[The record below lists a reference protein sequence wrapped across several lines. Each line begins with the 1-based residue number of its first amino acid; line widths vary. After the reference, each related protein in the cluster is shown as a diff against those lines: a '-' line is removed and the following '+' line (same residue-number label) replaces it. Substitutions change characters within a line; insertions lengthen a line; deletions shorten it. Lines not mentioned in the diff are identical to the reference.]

1 MLGARRAGGY
11 GCPMTEARRIRVRGQ
26 VQGVGFRP
34 FVWTVA
40 RREGLRGRVLNDA
53 EGVLVFAAGEGAALD
68 RLEAALSAEAP
79 PLARVDAVE
88 PAPWAAEDLPAGF
101 EIAASGP
108 SGAETR
114 ITPDAAT
121 CPACLAEIRDPGA
134 RRYRYPFT
142 NCTHCGPRFTII
154 EGLPYDRPRT
164 TMAPFEMCPDCR
176 AEYADPG
183 DRRFHAQPIA
193 CPVCGPRAWL
203 ERGGVEVP
211 GDAIALAA
219 AALCAGEIVAIKGLG
234 GFHLACDATDPAAVA
249 RLRDRKRRPAKPLAL
264 MGTEA
269 MIAAH
274 AGGACAGAGVVSANV
289 KNNSDLDICASSH
302 TPRTP
307 PEHSGEYAPVSAAE
321 WSLLREPAAPIVLLA
336 KAGAPLPEAL
346 APGQAALGWMLPYT
360 PLHHLLLDAV
370 ARPLV
375 MTSGNLSGEPQV
387 IGNQEARDKLADFA
401 DAMLMH
407 DRRIARRLDDSV
419 ERVTP
424 AGPMIL
430 RRARGRVPGTLPLPP
445 GFEDAPPVL
454 AMGGQMKAA
463 LCLTK
468 NGQALLGHHLG
479 DLEDALTWAAYA
491 QALADYSALFDHHP
505 ERVAVDLHPGYRATQ
520 AGEALGLPVVRV
532 QHHHAHLAS
541 VLGENGW
548 PRNGGRVAGIVLDGL
563 GLGADG
569 TIWGGEVLVGDYAGF
584 DRVGWLKPAPLA
596 GGDAANRE
604 PWRNALVRLDAA
616 GLPARAEAMMPD
628 RPLALVRQA
637 VAAGVNAPL
646 SSSAGRLFDAFAYAL
661 GLAPGRMSFEAQA
674 GMALEAVAAGA
685 YMGEGWPF
693 AVTGGEIDPAPMWQ
707 AWAAADVPVETAAA
721 MFHQGLAEAFARIAR
736 AEVEA
741 GRAEA
746 VALSGGV
753 LQNAVLQAALLRC
766 LDGLPVLL
774 HHGVPAGDGGLALG
788 QALIAAAG

>member
-1 MLGARRAGGY
+1 MLGGARGGSY
-11 GCPMTEARRIRVRGQ
+11 DRPMTEARRIRVRGQ

-34 FVWTVA
+34 FVWTLA

-53 EGVLVFAAGEGAALD
+53 EGVLVYAAGAQAALD
-68 RLEAALSAEAP
+68 RLETALSAEAP

-88 PAPWAAEDLPAGF
+88 PGPWAPDDLPAGF

-114 ITPDAAT
+114 VTPDAAT
-121 CPACLAEIRDPGA
+121 CPACLTEIRDPGA
-134 RRYRYPFT
+134 RRYLYPFT

-164 TMAPFEMCPDCR
+164 TMAPFEMCPECG
-176 AEYADPG
+176 AEYRDPG

-193 CPVCGPRAWL
+193 CPSCGPRIWF
-203 ERGGVEVP
+203 ERDGAEAAGN
-211 GDAIALAA
+211 AIALAA
-219 AALCAGEIVAIKGLG
+219 EALCGGQIVAIKGLG
-234 GFHLACDATDPAAVA
+234 GFHLACDATDAAAVT

-264 MGTEA
+264 MGDEA
-269 MIAAH
+269 MIKAH
-274 AGGACAGAGVVSANV
+274 AAVSA
-289 KNNSDLDICASSH
+289 
-302 TPRTP
+302 
-307 PEHSGEYAPVSAAE
+307 EE

-387 IGNQEARDKLADFA
+387 IGNREARDKLAGFA
-401 DAMLMH
+401 DAMVMH
-407 DRRIARRLDDSV
+407 DREIARRLDDSV

-424 AGPMIL
+424 AGPMVI

-445 GFEDAPPVL
+445 GFEDSPQVL

-479 DLEDALTWAAYA
+479 DLEDALTWEAYE
-491 QALADYSALFDHHP
+491 QARADYTALFDHHP
-505 ERVAVDLHPGYRATQ
+505 ARVAVDLHPGYRATQ
-520 AGEALGLPVVRV
+520 AGEALGLPVTRV

-548 PRNGGRVAGIVLDGL
+548 PRDGGKVAGIILDGL
-563 GLGADG
+563 GLGPDG
-569 TIWGGEVLVGDYAGF
+569 TIWGGEVLVGDYAEI
-584 DRVGWLKPAPLA
+584 DRAGWLKPAPLA

-616 GLPARAEAMMPD
+616 GLAPQADALMPD
-628 RPLALVRQA
+628 APRALLRQA
-637 VAAGVNAPL
+637 VARGVNAPA
-646 SSSAGRLFDAFAYAL
+646 SSSAGRLFDAFAFAL
-661 GLAPGRMSFEAQA
+661 GLAPARMSFEAQA
-674 GMALEAVAAGA
+674 GMALEAAAAGVSGGA
-685 YMGEGWPF
+685 GWPF
-693 AVTGGEIDPAPMWQ
+693 DVTGGEIDPAPMWQ
-707 AWAAADVPVETAAA
+707 AWAAARVPVETAAA
-721 MFHQGLAEAFARIAR
+721 MFHEGLASAFARVAR
-736 AEVEA
+736 SEVEA

-753 LQNAVLQAALLRC
+753 LQNAVLQAALLRH

-788 QALIAAAG
+788 QALVAAAG